1 MKKKKTR
8 VRNVK
13 QPTKKGN
20 PGALL
25 DKNKKTKS
33 NGLTKQ
39 QKTLPPALQK
49 KILNSKKKK

>member
-1 MKKKKTR
+1 MEKKKSK

-13 QPTKKGN
+13 QPPKKGN

-25 DKNKKTKS
+25 DKNKS
-33 NGLTKQ
+33 NGLTKK

-49 KILNSKKKK
+49 KILNSKKK